1 MKRLVALLLVI
12 SLLTG
17 CGSEKLFQTE
27 PPPIA
32 ADSEHLGAHCIVAE
46 GSAIVSKPF
55 ESGIY
60 TSEKEWRRAVKECGI
75 KELEEFVGRYDESF
89 FEANSLACLATCSSG
104 GKDYDFISA
113 KLVNTDNGTEL
124 VINASYDPM
133 TMVNSLSGYYFLVQL
148 NNDECSAADSI
159 SLNEYPRLI

>member
-1 MKRLVALLLVI
+1 MKRLAALLLVI

-17 CGSEKLFQTE
+17 CGSEKLYQTE

-32 ADSEHLGAHCIVAE
+32 ADGECLGAHCIVAE

-55 ESGIY
+55 ESGVY

-75 KELEEFVGRYDESF
+75 KELENIVGRYDESF

-104 GKDYDFISA
+104 GKSYDFVSA
-113 KLVNTDNGTEL
+113 RLDHSENGTEL
-124 VINASYDPM
+124 VISASYSPM
-133 TMVNSLSGYYFLVQL
+133 KMVNSLSGYYFLVQL
-148 NNDECSAADSI
+148 NNNECSAADSI